1 MVKFTDL
8 FDDCTSQG
16 VKLPTEEYKDKG
28 KFLVVDQGQ
37 DVIAGYTDRENG
49 VYTDVPAIIFGD
61 HTRVIKYVDKP
72 FFLGADG
79 TKLLKCKDT
88 NANYRYLYYALRNAR
103 IPNTGYN
110 RHYKWLKEVEIEYP
124 DADRQTEVAEILG
137 RVEKLIAE
145 RKNELEKLD
154 TLIKARFVEMFG
166 TLDNPSRNFK
176 YDTLKNLC
184 YKITDG
190 KHGGCTSEKGTER
203 YFVGAREIFDD
214 RVNYDTAPEINVD
227 EFEKDYKRCNVEKG
241 DFLIVN
247 TGATIGKS
255 AIATDDRTEHT
266 LLQKS
271 VALLKVK
278 PEVLNPVF
286 LKYCYRVNERMYK
299 VESASAQPNLLLS
312 KINETKINVPELIVQ
327 TQFADFVAQV
337 DKSKVVIQKS
347 LDETQLLFDSLMQE
361 YFG

>member
-166 TLDNPSRNFK
+166 NPVRNEKGWTLATVGDVADIKIGPFGTLIHKEDYIAGRHALVNPSH
-176 YDTLKNLC
+176 
-184 YKITDG
+184 IVDG
-190 KHGGCTSEKGTER
+190 KICIDPKLTISDEKYEELSSYKLMLGDVVLGRRGEMGRCAVVHEEGLLCGTGSMILRPNEKMKP
-203 YFVGAREIFDD
+203 YFLQNIISSPTYKKIIEDKAVG
-214 RVNYDTAPEINVD
+214 VTMQNLNVPIVSTLTIPLLPIDLQD
-227 EFEKDYKRCNVEKG
+227 EF
-241 DFLIVN
+241 I
-247 TGATIGKS
+247 
-255 AIATDDRTEHT
+255 
-266 LLQKS
+266 
-271 VALLKVK
+271 
-278 PEVLNPVF
+278 EVI
-286 LKYCYRVNERMYK
+286 K
-299 VESASAQPNLLLS
+299 
-312 KINETKINVPELIVQ
+312 
-327 TQFADFVAQV
+327 QV